1 MYSTLSI
8 YRFVLFSVGGAHR
21 HIMSVGVSMKGLP
34 SRNQL
39 WMILKAARM
48 PNDIEV
54 NCSNWPSVLFFT
66 LPCQL
71 LAGLIRMFKG
81 LLLRKPRGRVVLIA
95 ILVLVVVLTAKPQDT
110 LFG

>member
-1 MYSTLSI
+1 M
-8 YRFVLFSVGGAHR
+8 FSVGGAHL
-21 HIMSVGVSMKGLP
+21 HIMSVGVSTKGLP
-34 SRNQL
+34 SRNQV

-48 PNDIEV
+48 PKAIEV

-81 LLLRKPRGRVVLIA
+81 LLLRKPRGRFVLID
-95 ILVLVVVLTAKPQDT
+95 IWVFVEVLTAKP
-110 LFG
+110 

>member
-1 MYSTLSI
+1 M
-8 YRFVLFSVGGAHR
+8 LFSFGGAHR
-21 HIMSVGVSMKGLP
+21 HIMSAGVSMKGLP

-48 PNDIEV
+48 PKDIDV

-71 LAGLIRMFKG
+71 LPGLILIFNG
-81 LLLRKPRGRVVLIA
+81 LLFRRPRGRFVVID
-95 ILVLVVVLTAKPQDT
+95 IWVLVEVLTAKP
-110 LFG
+110 